1 MKKKLSAVLF
11 KSMGVA
17 ALVAATGL
25 VAPASV
31 DATPFFADVV
41 IQYFDGPYA
50 GNPEPFGGTFPGAFP
65 VGVPLCVVLGS
76 EPGCLAGPGAVDFLS
91 LPLGSFVDVGFTDDS
106 IADGPGADFT
116 VFETVTVAGETA
128 RVFGSTDFGATFTF
142 IGVASGTQSFDIAG
156 LGFAS
161 PLTAI
166 RVFGTGLGGASPGY
180 DLEHILIRHD
190 GGVIPEPGTVTLLGL
205 GMAGLAAYRRR
216 KSRR

>member
-1 MKKKLSAVLF
+1 MKKLSAVLL
-11 KSMGVA
+11 KSLGVA
-17 ALVAATGL
+17 GLVAATGL

-65 VGVPLCVVLGS
+65 VAVPLCVVLGS

-91 LPLGSFVDVGFTDDS
+91 VPEGSYVDVGFTDDS
-106 IADGPGADFT
+106 IADGAGDDFT
-116 VFETVTVAGETA
+116 VFETITVAGETA
-128 RVFGSTDFGATFTF
+128 LVYGSTDFGATFTL
-142 IGVASGTQSFDIAG
+142 IGAAAGTTSFDIAG

-161 PLTAI
+161 PLTAV

-180 DLEHILIRHD
+180 DLEHIEIIHD
-190 GGVIPEPGTVTLLGL
+190 GGVIPEPGTITLLGL
-205 GMAGLAAYRRR
+205 GMAGMAAYRRR
-216 KSRR
+216 KLRS